1 MKQTC
6 TRRFVIYVCLNM
18 TFALNIKPKSVNR
31 LRTYEGILNTL
42 TNHYLPCQQK
52 TWCPHFP
59 GHCKHWLGRNQGE
72 SSVRPQVLSH
82 SSPWTVSQ
90 HSVDTGRRTCRT
102 TLQSHCRTSG
112 CRDGRSGSGQD
123 WGKLPVRTRVLGP
136 SSPGPVWRTSV
147 EDLPR
152 HRRWC
157 IQNVLN
163 KVSQGDI

>member
-59 GHCKHWLGRNQGE
+59 GHYKHWLGRNQGE

-102 TLQSHCRTSG
+102 TLQRLCRASG
-112 CRDGRSGSGQD
+112 CRDGRSGSGQEWVSCQWERESLVRHLQD
-123 WGKLPVRTRVLGP
+123 LTEGLP
-136 SSPGPVWRTSV
+136 WRTCRDTV
-147 EDLPR
+147 GG
-152 HRRWC
+152 
-157 IQNVLN
+157 VF
-163 KVSQGDI
+163 KTF